1 MAGLFKK
8 IFQRLSRDKVDWDEI
23 EESLILGDLGLPMTT
38 LIIER
43 MRDLGRSLNP
53 EDAMTICREEILK
66 IIPPSPP
73 ELSPL
78 HDSTKV
84 ILVVGVNGTGKTT
97 SAAKLAN
104 YLKQLNYS
112 VMLAAADTFRAAA
125 VEQLQVW
132 AERIDVPLIRGSNNA
147 DPSSVCFEA
156 QAAAIETGC
165 DFLIC
170 DTAGRIH
177 TRHNLMEELKKIRR
191 TLGKQDPAAPHE
203 IFLVVDA
210 TTGSNALA
218 QARQFNEATEL
229 SGLIVTKL
237 DGSGK
242 GGVIVSI
249 ANEMAIP
256 TRFIGIGENTG
267 DLKSFCSEHFV
278 QHIL

>member
-23 EESLILGDLGLPMTT
+23 EESLILGDIGLPMTT

-53 EDAMTICREEILK
+53 EDAITICREEILK

-73 ELSPL
+73 ELCPL
-78 HDSTKV
+78 PESTKV

-132 AERIDVPLIRGSNNA
+132 ADRIDVPLIRGSNNA

-156 QAAAIETGC
+156 QTAALEAGC

-177 TRHNLMEELKKIRR
+177 PRHNLMEELKKIRR
-191 TLGKQDPAAPHE
+191 TLGKRDPAAPHE

-249 ANEMAIP
+249 AHEMAIP
-256 TRFIGIGENTG
+256 TRFIGIGEKTE
-267 DLKSFCSEHFV
+267 DLKSFCPEHFV